1 MAIDPHTA
9 KIIAQAVISQIT
21 DEEKR
26 QRLIIGII
34 ITIVIIVF
42 ILLIPVFAITSTIDK
57 IKSFFGFRDDGTTS
71 DSSYYS
77 LVEMHD
83 TYAPT
88 LTVGELEY
96 NGTFPMPVQGA
107 TVTSEFGSR
116 VHPVT
121 GKQSFHTGIDLAG
134 VWHSNITSVNSGNV
148 VWAGVQSGYGN
159 CVEVQHTTESGTVY
173 YTFYAHLA
181 RIDVIEGQE
190 IQQGTVVG
198 IQGGDPNRDPNPG
211 YSTGSHLHFEIR
223 MSQSG
228 DFINPREYLFE
239 NKEV

>member
-26 QRLIIGII
+26 QRLVIGII
-34 ITIVIIVF
+34 ILIVNVTLII
-42 ILLIPVFAITSTIDK
+42 LIPLFAITSTVDK
-57 IKSFFGFRDDGTTS
+57 IKSFFGFGDDGKAT

-77 LVEMHD
+77 VVEMHD

-88 LTVGELEY
+88 VTVGEFEY
-96 NGTFPMPVQGA
+96 NGTFPMPVQNA
-107 TVTSEFGSR
+107 TVTSEFGAR

-134 VWHSNITSVNSGNV
+134 TWHSNITAVEKGTV
-148 VWAGVQSGYGN
+148 VWAGVQRGYGN
-159 CVEVQHTTESGTVY
+159 CVEVQHSTVNGTIY
-173 YTFYAHLA
+173 FTFYAHLA
-181 RIDVIEGQE
+181 RIDVMEGQE

-198 IQGGDPNRDPNPG
+198 IQGGDPNRDPNPR
-211 YSTGSHLHFEIR
+211 I
-223 MSQSG
+223 
-228 DFINPREYLFE
+228 
-239 NKEV
+239 

>member
-1 MAIDPHTA
+1 MAVDPHTA

-26 QRLIIGII
+26 QRLVIGII
-34 ITIVIIVF
+34 ILIVNVTLIV
-42 ILLIPVFAITSTIDK
+42 LIPLFAITSTVDK
-57 IKSFFGFRDDGTTS
+57 IKSFFGFGDDGKAT

-88 LTVGELEY
+88 VTVGELEY
-96 NGTFPMPVQGA
+96 NGTFPMPVQNA
-107 TVTSEFGSR
+107 TVTSEFGAR

-134 VWHSNITSVNSGNV
+134 TWHSNITAVEKGTV
-148 VWAGVQSGYGN
+148 VWAGVQRGYGN
-159 CVEVQHTTESGTVY
+159 CVEVQHSTVNGTIY
-173 YTFYAHLA
+173 FTFYAHLA
-181 RIDVIEGQE
+181 RIDVMEGQE

-198 IQGGDPNRDPNPG
+198 IQGGDPNRDPNPR
-211 YSTGSHLHFEIR
+211 I
-223 MSQSG
+223 
-228 DFINPREYLFE
+228 
-239 NKEV
+239 

>member
-26 QRLIIGII
+26 QRLVIGII
-34 ITIVIIVF
+34 ILIVNVTLII
-42 ILLIPVFAITSTIDK
+42 LIPLFAITSTVDK
-57 IKSFFGFRDDGTTS
+57 IKSFFGFGDDGKAT

-88 LTVGELEY
+88 VTVGELEY
-96 NGTFPMPVQGA
+96 NGTFPMPVQNA
-107 TVTSEFGSR
+107 TVTSEFGAR

-134 VWHSNITSVNSGNV
+134 TWHSNITAVEKGTV
-148 VWAGVQSGYGN
+148 VWAGVQRGYGN
-159 CVEVQHTTESGTVY
+159 CVELQHSTVNGTIY
-173 YTFYAHLA
+173 FTFYAHLA
-181 RIDVIEGQE
+181 RIDVMEGQE

-198 IQGGDPNRDPNPG
+198 IQGGDPNRDPNPR
-211 YSTGSHLHFEIR
+211 I
-223 MSQSG
+223 
-228 DFINPREYLFE
+228 
-239 NKEV
+239 

>member
-26 QRLIIGII
+26 QRLVIGII
-34 ITIVIIVF
+34 ILIVNVILII
-42 ILLIPVFAITSTIDK
+42 LIPLFAITSTVDK
-57 IKSFFGFRDDGTTS
+57 IKSFFGFGDAGKAT

-88 LTVGELEY
+88 VTVGELEY
-96 NGTFPMPVQGA
+96 NGTFPMPVQNA
-107 TVTSEFGSR
+107 TVTSEFGAR

-134 VWHSNITSVNSGNV
+134 TWHSNITAVEKGTV
-148 VWAGVQSGYGN
+148 VWAGVQRGYGN
-159 CVEVQHTTESGTVY
+159 CVEVQHSTVNGTIY
-173 YTFYAHLA
+173 FTFYAHLA
-181 RIDVIEGQE
+181 RIDVMEGQE

-198 IQGGDPNRDPNPG
+198 IQGGDPNRDPNPR
-211 YSTGSHLHFEIR
+211 I
-223 MSQSG
+223 
-228 DFINPREYLFE
+228 
-239 NKEV
+239 

>member
-26 QRLIIGII
+26 QRLVIGII
-34 ITIVIIVF
+34 IMIVNVTLII
-42 ILLIPVFAITSTIDK
+42 LIPLFAITSTVDK
-57 IKSFFGFRDDGTTS
+57 IKSFFGFGDDGKAT

-88 LTVGELEY
+88 VTVGELEY
-96 NGTFPMPVQGA
+96 NGTFPMPVQNA
-107 TVTSEFGSR
+107 TVTSEFGAR

-134 VWHSNITSVNSGNV
+134 TWHSNITAVEKGTV
-148 VWAGVQSGYGN
+148 VWAGVQRGYGN
-159 CVEVQHTTESGTVY
+159 CVEVQHSTVNGTIY
-173 YTFYAHLA
+173 FTFYAHLA
-181 RIDVIEGQE
+181 RIDVMEGQE

-198 IQGGDPNRDPNPG
+198 IQGGDPNRDPNPR
-211 YSTGSHLHFEIR
+211 I
-223 MSQSG
+223 
-228 DFINPREYLFE
+228 
-239 NKEV
+239 

>member
-1 MAIDPHTA
+1 MAVDPHTA

-26 QRLIIGII
+26 QRLVIGII
-34 ITIVIIVF
+34 IMIVIITL
-42 ILLIPVFAITSTIDK
+42 IILIPLFAITSTIDK
-57 IKSFFGFRDDGTTS
+57 IKSFFGFGDDGKAT

-88 LTVGELEY
+88 VTIGELEY
-96 NGTFPMPVQGA
+96 NGTFPMPVQNA
-107 TVTSEFGSR
+107 TVTSEFGAR

-134 VWHSNITSVNSGNV
+134 TWHSNITAVEKGTV
-148 VWAGVQSGYGN
+148 VWAGVQRGYGN
-159 CVEVQHTTESGTVY
+159 CVEVQHSTVNGTIY
-173 YTFYAHLA
+173 FTFYAHLA
-181 RIDVIEGQE
+181 RIDVMEGQE

-198 IQGGDPNRDPNPG
+198 IQGGDPNRDPNPR
-211 YSTGSHLHFEIR
+211 I
-223 MSQSG
+223 
-228 DFINPREYLFE
+228 
-239 NKEV
+239 

>member
-26 QRLIIGII
+26 QRLVIGII
-34 ITIVIIVF
+34 ILIVNVTLII
-42 ILLIPVFAITSTIDK
+42 LIPLFAITSTVDK
-57 IKSFFGFRDDGTTS
+57 IKSFFGFGDDGKAT

-88 LTVGELEY
+88 VTVGELEY
-96 NGTFPMPVQGA
+96 NGIFPMPVQNA
-107 TVTSEFGSR
+107 TVTSEFGAR

-134 VWHSNITSVNSGNV
+134 TWHSNITAVEKGTV
-148 VWAGVQSGYGN
+148 VWAGVQRGYGN
-159 CVEVQHTTESGTVY
+159 CVEVQHSTVNGTIY
-173 YTFYAHLA
+173 FTFYAHLA
-181 RIDVIEGQE
+181 RIDVMEGQE

-198 IQGGDPNRDPNPG
+198 IQGGDPNRDPNPR
-211 YSTGSHLHFEIR
+211 I
-223 MSQSG
+223 
-228 DFINPREYLFE
+228 
-239 NKEV
+239 

>member
-1 MAIDPHTA
+1 MAVDPHTA

-26 QRLIIGII
+26 QRLVIGII
-34 ITIVIIVF
+34 IMIVIITL
-42 ILLIPVFAITSTIDK
+42 IILIPLFAITSTIDK
-57 IKSFFGFRDDGTTS
+57 IKSFFGFGDDGKAT

-88 LTVGELEY
+88 VTIGELEY
-96 NGTFPMPVQGA
+96 NGTFPMPVQNA
-107 TVTSEFGSR
+107 TVTSEFGAR

-134 VWHSNITSVNSGNV
+134 NWHSNITAVEKGTV
-148 VWAGVQSGYGN
+148 VWAGVQRGYGN
-159 CVEVQHTTESGTVY
+159 CVEVQHSTVNGTIY
-173 YTFYAHLA
+173 FTFYAHLA
-181 RIDVIEGQE
+181 RIDVMEGQE

-198 IQGGDPNRDPNPG
+198 IQGGDPNRDPNPR
-211 YSTGSHLHFEIR
+211 I
-223 MSQSG
+223 
-228 DFINPREYLFE
+228 
-239 NKEV
+239 

>member
-1 MAIDPHTA
+1 MAVDPHTA

-26 QRLIIGII
+26 QRLVIGII
-34 ITIVIIVF
+34 ILIVNVTLII
-42 ILLIPVFAITSTIDK
+42 LIPLFAITSTVDK
-57 IKSFFGFRDDGTTS
+57 IKSFFGFGDDGKAT

-88 LTVGELEY
+88 VTVGELEY
-96 NGTFPMPVQGA
+96 NGTFPMPVQNA
-107 TVTSEFGSR
+107 TVTSEFGAR

-134 VWHSNITSVNSGNV
+134 TWHSNITAVEKGTV
-148 VWAGVQSGYGN
+148 VWAGVQRGYGN
-159 CVEVQHTTESGTVY
+159 CVEVQHSTVNGTIY
-173 YTFYAHLA
+173 FTLYAHLA
-181 RIDVIEGQE
+181 RIDVMEGQE

-198 IQGGDPNRDPNPG
+198 IQGGDPNRDPNPR
-211 YSTGSHLHFEIR
+211 I
-223 MSQSG
+223 
-228 DFINPREYLFE
+228 
-239 NKEV
+239 

>member
-1 MAIDPHTA
+1 MAVDPHTA

-26 QRLIIGII
+26 QRLVIGII
-34 ITIVIIVF
+34 ILIVNVTLII
-42 ILLIPVFAITSTIDK
+42 LIPLFAITSTVDK
-57 IKSFFGFRDDGTTS
+57 IRSFFGFGDDGKAT

-88 LTVGELEY
+88 VTVGELEY
-96 NGTFPMPVQGA
+96 NGTFPMPVQNA
-107 TVTSEFGSR
+107 TVTSEFGAR

-134 VWHSNITSVNSGNV
+134 TWHSNITAVEKGTV
-148 VWAGVQSGYGN
+148 VWAGVQRGYGN
-159 CVEVQHTTESGTVY
+159 CVEVQHSTVNGTIY
-173 YTFYAHLA
+173 FTFYAHLA
-181 RIDVIEGQE
+181 RIDVMEGQE

-198 IQGGDPNRDPNPG
+198 IQGGDPNRDPNPR
-211 YSTGSHLHFEIR
+211 I
-223 MSQSG
+223 
-228 DFINPREYLFE
+228 
-239 NKEV
+239 